1 MQETHETWVQSLG
14 QKDPLQQE
22 TATCSSIL
30 GQKIPWTEEP
40 SGYSSRG
47 YEELDTAEYAVTR
60 VENMTSSFILTAI
73 QYSNLGFPGGSD
85 RKESSCNA
93 GDMGLIPGL
102 GRSLEGGH
110 GNPLQYSCLENPQG
124 QRSLVGYSPWGRKE
138 SDTTERLSIHSTF
151 KFNFQRNLV
160 LEMVK
165 DKYFTQFYEAM
176 INSDLILLTQK
187 FHAFS
192 FLPQNS

>member
-1 MQETHETWVQSLG
+1 
-14 QKDPLQQE
+14 
-22 TATCSSIL
+22 
-30 GQKIPWTEEP
+30 
-40 SGYSSRG
+40 
-47 YEELDTAEYAVTR
+47 
-60 VENMTSSFILTAI
+60 MTSSFILTAI

-192 FLPQNS
+192 FLPQNSWYLKVEWDWQLQSFHTKAFLAAVWERKTAPFSLLSLDSSLNKLCHQLHIEKMPNWMPWFP